1 MKISKI
7 TVEKFGKAMVNSYN
21 SILARKK
28 KLSRSKARRLLF
40 VAALDRLEND
50 GDYRTV
56 CNSHKIS
63 EEAKAAYKEQKQNE
77 AMQQIIEEI
86 GGTYVFQL

>member
-7 TVEKFGKAMVNSYN
+7 TVEKFGKAMINSYN
-21 SILARKK
+21 NILARKK
-28 KLSRSKARRLLF
+28 RLSKSKARRLLF

-56 CNSHKIS
+56 CNSPKIT
-63 EEAKAAYKEQKQNE
+63 EEAKVAYKERKQNE
-77 AMQQIIEEI
+77 VMQQIIEEI
-86 GGTYVFQL
+86 GGTYAFQL

>member
-1 MKISKI
+1 MKINKI
-7 TVEKFGKAMVNSYN
+7 SAKDFGKAMVNSYN
-21 SILARKK
+21 NILMRKK
-28 KLSRSKARRLLF
+28 RLSRSKARRLLF

-56 CNSHKIS
+56 CKSDRIS
-63 EEAKAAYKEQKQNE
+63 AQDKLAYKERKQNE
-77 AMQQIIEEI
+77 VMQQIIEEI